1 VTKAALAVDA
11 GQTTIRAA
19 LSDDGRGPRSAVAP
33 GVIRV
38 GMGGGREAVSERLLA
53 AVAELGPLPSEP
65 GPRAAIGLSGF
76 EAVADEDLGWI
87 ADTFRKGVGV
97 ESLAIASDGLT
108 ALLGAIGRRDGVVV
122 AAGTGT
128 ACLARRGRR
137 FAKVDGWG
145 SLLSD
150 AGSGFAIGRAG
161 LDAALREYDGRPGSA
176 GLLEA
181 ARERFGEVEAV
192 PEQIYSAPVPTRA
205 VASFAEDVA
214 RAAEA
219 GDEYARTI
227 LADAATELAISTCA
241 AAARL
246 FEPGEE
252 VLVSYAGS
260 VFGAGELIA
269 APFRR
274 EVEARLPGSSIVEP
288 EGDPLA
294 GALLLAE
301 LAEELPDEP
310 GILRKWA

>member
-19 LSDDGRGPRSAVAP
+19 LVDDGRGPRSAVTS
-33 GVIRV
+33 GVVRV
-38 GMGGGREAVSERLLA
+38 GTGGGPELVSERLLA
-53 AVAELGPLPSEP
+53 AVAELGPLPEP
-65 GPRAAIGLSGF
+65 APVAAIGLSGF
-76 EAVADEDLGWI
+76 EAVSRDDLGWI
-87 ADTFRKGVGV
+87 ADEFRRGAGV

-128 ACLARRGRR
+128 ACLARRGAR

-145 SLLSD
+145 SLLGD

-161 LDAALREYDGRPGSA
+161 LDAALRAYDGRGGSA
-176 GLLEA
+176 ALMEA
-181 ARERFGEVEAV
+181 AVERFGAIERL

-205 VASFAEDVA
+205 VASFAADVGHV
-214 RAAEA
+214 AEA
-219 GDEYARTI
+219 GDEQARAI
-227 LADAATELAISTCA
+227 LAAAARELAISACA
-241 AAARL
+241 AAGRL
-246 FEPGEE
+246 FEPGEPI
-252 VLVSYAGS
+252 VVSYAGN

-269 APFRR
+269 GPFRS
-274 EVEARLPGSSIVEP
+274 EVETRLPRASLMEP

-301 LAEELPDEP
+301 LASELEEEP
-310 GILRKWA
+310 GILCTWP

>member
-19 LSDDGRGPRSAVAP
+19 LVDDGRGPRAAVAP
-33 GVIRV
+33 GVIRL
-38 GMGGGREAVSERLLA
+38 GMGGGREVVSERLLA
-53 AVAELGPLPSEP
+53 AVKELGTLPE
-65 GPRAAIGLSGF
+65 GAAPRAAIGLSGF
-76 EAVADEDLGWI
+76 EAMGEEDLGWI
-87 ADTFRKGVGV
+87 ADTFRRSVGV

-128 ACLARRGRR
+128 ACLARRGER

-176 GLLEA
+176 GLLGA
-181 ARERFGEVEAV
+181 ARERFGEVERL

-214 RAAEA
+214 RVAEA

-227 LADAATELAISTCA
+227 LADAARELAISACA
-241 AAARL
+241 AAGRL

-260 VFGAGELIA
+260 VFDAGELIDV
-269 APFRR
+269 PFRR
-274 EVEARLPGSSIVEP
+274 EMEARLPGSPVVEP

-294 GALLLAE
+294 GALVLAD

-310 GILRKWA
+310 GILRTWP

>member
-1 VTKAALAVDA
+1 MTKAALAVDA
-11 GQTTIRAA
+11 GQTNIRAA
-19 LSDDGRGPRSAVAP
+19 LVEHGRGPRSAVAP
-33 GVIRV
+33 GVIRL
-38 GMGGGREAVSERLLA
+38 GMGGGREEVSERLLA
-53 AVAELGPLPSEP
+53 AVEELGPLPDGP
-65 GPRAAIGLSGF
+65 VPRAAIGLSGF
-76 EAVADEDLGWI
+76 EAVGEEDLGWI
-87 ADTFRKGVGV
+87 ASEFRARAGVDA
-97 ESLAIASDGLT
+97 LAIASDGLT
-108 ALLGAIGRRDGVVV
+108 ALLGAIGTRDGVVV

-128 ACLARRGRR
+128 ACLARRGSR

-161 LDAALREYDGRPGSA
+161 LDAAVREYDGRPGSA

-181 ARERFGEVEAV
+181 ALERFGGIDEL
-192 PEQIYSAPVPTRA
+192 PEQIYSAPVPTAA
-205 VASFAEDVA
+205 VASFAADVA

-227 LADAATELAISTCA
+227 LADAAGELAISATA
-241 AAARL
+241 AARRL

-252 VLVSYAGS
+252 VLVSYTGS
-260 VFGAGELIA
+260 VFQAGELVA

-274 EVEARLPGSSIVEP
+274 GVEARLPGSSVAEP
-288 EGDPLA
+288 DDDPLA

-301 LAEELPDEP
+301 LAGELPDEP

>member
-19 LSDDGRGPRSAVAP
+19 LVDDGRGPRAAVAP
-33 GVIRV
+33 GVVRV
-38 GMGGGREAVSERLLA
+38 GTGAGPEVVSDRLLE
-53 AVAELGPLPSEP
+53 AVAELGPLPDP
-65 GPRAAIGLSGF
+65 APAAAIGLSGF
-76 EAVADEDLGWI
+76 EAVSDDQLAWI
-87 ADTFRKGVGV
+87 ADEFRRGAGV

-128 ACLARRGRR
+128 ACLARRGVR

-161 LDAALREYDGRPGSA
+161 LDAALRSHDGRGGSA
-176 GLLEA
+176 ALKEA
-181 ARERFGEVEAV
+181 AVERFGPIEQL

-205 VASFAEDVA
+205 VASFAADVG
-214 RAAEA
+214 RVAEA
-219 GDEYARTI
+219 GDEYALTI
-227 LADAATELAISTCA
+227 LVDAARELALSACA
-241 AAARL
+241 AAGRL
-246 FEPGEE
+246 FEAGEP
-252 VLVSYAGS
+252 VVVSYAGS
-260 VFGAGELIA
+260 VFEAGELVL

-274 EVEARLPGSSIVEP
+274 EVETRLPGAEVVAP

-294 GALLLAE
+294 GALLLVE
-301 LAEELPDEP
+301 LAGDLHDEP
-310 GILRKWA
+310 GILRTWP